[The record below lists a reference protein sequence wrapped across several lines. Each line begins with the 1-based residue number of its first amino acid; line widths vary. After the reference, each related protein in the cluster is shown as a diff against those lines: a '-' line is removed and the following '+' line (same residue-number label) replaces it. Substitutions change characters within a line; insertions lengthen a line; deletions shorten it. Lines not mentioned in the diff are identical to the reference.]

1 MRGSTV
7 IRITEND
14 DLETSEKFFKLASFW
29 VAIGLSEDFTVISPK
44 CSPNDKHHK
53 SMNEGLLYS
62 LTRKKNNL

>member
-1 MRGSTV
+1 MVVRRGSTV

-53 SMNEGLLYS
+53 S
-62 LTRKKNNL
+62 